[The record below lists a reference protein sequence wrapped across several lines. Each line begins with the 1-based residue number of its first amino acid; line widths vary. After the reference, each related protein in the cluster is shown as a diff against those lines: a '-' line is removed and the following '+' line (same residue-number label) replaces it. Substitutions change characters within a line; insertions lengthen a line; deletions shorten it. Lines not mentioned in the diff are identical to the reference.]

1 MQIMPSTSTTVK
13 KYLKE
18 ISEERAEYFNKLR
31 DTILKNIPE
40 GFEECMSYGMIGY
53 VVPHNIYPS
62 GYHCNPK
69 LPLPF
74 ISLGSQKNFI
84 ALHHL
89 GLYAIPELLEWFTT
103 EYPKHSKIKL
113 DMGKGCVRFKKADQI
128 PYKLIGELVKKISLK
143 DWITLYEENIKPK
156 AKK

>member
-1 MQIMPSTSTTVK
+1 MPSTSTTVK